1 MKFRKA
7 SLLLAASA
15 LVWSGIA
22 APAQT
27 GVKSIPKPSD
37 RRPGELEG
45 WSDTPKPQAG
55 KESNKPQAGKESK
68 KPVAA
73 AKTGKAAKAERP
85 AAEKS
90 QDGGIPLP
98 NSRSDPNDYAPVG
111 FDKDGKLGTG
121 MKF

>member
-22 APAQT
+22 ATAQT

-55 KESNKPQAGKESK
+55 KESK
-68 KPVAA
+68 KPATA

-85 AAEKS
+85 VAEKS

>member
-1 MKFRKA
+1 MRFRNA

-15 LVWSGIA
+15 LVLSGFA
-22 APAQT
+22 ATAQT
-27 GVKSIPKPSD
+27 GLKPIPKPSD
-37 RRPGELEG
+37 RRTGELEG

-55 KESNKPQAGKESK
+55 KENK

-73 AKTGKAAKAERP
+73 KKTGKAAKAETP

-98 NSRSDPNDYAPVG
+98 NSRHDPNDYAPVG

>member
-45 WSDTPKPQAG
+45 WSDTP
-55 KESNKPQAGKESK
+55 KPQAGKESK

>member
-1 MKFRKA
+1 MRFRNA

-15 LVWSGIA
+15 LVLSGFA
-22 APAQT
+22 AMAQT
-27 GVKSIPKPSD
+27 GVKAIPKPSD
-37 RRPGELEG
+37 RRAGELEG

-55 KESNKPQAGKESK
+55 KESK

-73 AKTGKAAKAERP
+73 KKPGKAAKAEKP
-85 AAEKS
+85 TAEKS

>member
-1 MKFRKA
+1 MKLRKA

-15 LVWSGIA
+15 LVWGGIA
-22 APAQT
+22 ASAQT
-27 GVKSIPKPSD
+27 GVKAIPKPSD

-55 KESNKPQAGKESK
+55 KEGK

-73 AKTGKAAKAERP
+73 AKTGKAAKAEKP
-85 AAEKS
+85 AERS
-90 QDGGIPLP
+90 QDGGLPLP
-98 NSRSDPNDYAPVG
+98 SSRSDPNDYAPVG